1 MLTDCYLPRLG
12 GIEVQVHDL
21 ADRLRAAGHE
31 VEVFTATPGPDGQRY
46 GAVDDVDGTAVHRL
60 ATRLPFDLPVNPAA
74 PPELRARL
82 RSGGAGGR
90 PFDVAHVH
98 MGVVSPFAVD
108 ATRVVL
114 GIGLPLAM
122 TWHCMLARTAYA
134 VSAAGVVRRWA
145 GRGVA
150 MSAVS
155 EVAAAGVRIAVGVD
169 HPVAVL
175 PNGIDVATWQAP
187 IGVDPA
193 NRPVRIVTA
202 MRLAR
207 RKRPGPFLDM
217 MREVR
222 ERVPSQVDLEVEIFG
237 EGPDRGSLERY
248 ADRHRMS
255 GWLRMPGRV
264 PRTELP
270 LRYARSHV
278 YVAPAELESFGIAAL
293 EARTAGL
300 PVVARLGSGVGEFVT
315 SGVNGFLAADDD
327 ELVARLAELVTD
339 QDLRRRMTAYN
350 REHPPAQD
358 WSTVVDRAV
367 AEYKRARG

>member
-1 MLTDCYLPRLG
+1 
-12 GIEVQVHDL
+12 
-21 ADRLRAAGHE
+21 
-31 VEVFTATPGPDGQRY
+31 
-46 GAVDDVDGTAVHRL
+46 
-60 ATRLPFDLPVNPAA
+60 
-74 PPELRARL
+74 
-82 RSGGAGGR
+82 
-90 PFDVAHVH
+90 

-155 EVAAAGVRIAVGVD
+155 EVAAAGVRIAAGVD

-222 ERVPSQVDLEVEIFG
+222 ERVPSQVDLRVEIFG